1 MIWTC
6 RLETQARS
14 IIQPEPS
21 LLSLLLWDL
30 QPVTSPNPLHALVVH
45 TPARS
50 VEQTRHHTI
59 TITAIL
65 VRQLYDIVG
74 QTLLISTALRNF
86 ALRGAMMTKC
96 AAGAA
101 LGYAQLLPHMIDA
114 FAARRRA

>member
-1 MIWTC
+1 MVRTF
-6 RLETQARS
+6 RLEAHARS
-14 IIQPEPS
+14 IVQPEPP

-30 QPVTSPNPLHALVVH
+30 QPFTSPNPLHALVVH
-45 TPARS
+45 TPARI

-59 TITAIL
+59 AITAIL

-86 ALRGAMMTKC
+86 ALRGAMLTKC
-96 AAGAA
+96 AAGAT

-114 FAARRRA
+114 FAAT

>member
-6 RLETQARS
+6 RLETHARS

-30 QPVTSPNPLHALVVH
+30 QPFTSPNPLHALVVH
-45 TPARS
+45 TPARI

-59 TITAIL
+59 AITAIL

-86 ALRGAMMTKC
+86 ALRGAMLTKC
-96 AAGAA
+96 AAGAT

-114 FAARRRA
+114 FAAT